1 MEIKNSHAVPHG
13 PSLIDKIRDELDLA
27 YEIWD
32 DRIKMDSQMHKK
44 MKDSNSREH
53 CQMCFDALGDQ
64 YYAQGIALA
73 LGILRSS
80 SENEEW
86 RLAEE
91 RFNA

>member
-27 YEIWD
+27 YEIWAD
-32 DRIKMDSQMHKK
+32 EPDESE
-44 MKDSNSREH
+44 SNKS
-53 CQMCFDALGDQ
+53 
-64 YYAQGIALA
+64 YAQGIALA

-80 SENEEW
+80 SEDEEW

-91 RFNA
+91 RFNES